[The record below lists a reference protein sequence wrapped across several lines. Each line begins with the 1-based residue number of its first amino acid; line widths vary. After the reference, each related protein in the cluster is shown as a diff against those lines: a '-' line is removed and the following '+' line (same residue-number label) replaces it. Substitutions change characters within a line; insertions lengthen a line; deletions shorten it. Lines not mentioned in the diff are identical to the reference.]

1 VTHVGRSSGRVR
13 RWACGLP
20 YPASG
25 RRSRPPPPVV
35 FPACVLTR
43 APETRPLPAISCAQS
58 ARGDGDSPA
67 CRPGADG
74 HCASLIALPPYP
86 LPAVLGAPPPAVS
99 IVHRRR
105 WGPVIGRKWHRVRP
119 AITTS
124 LPLRAPAA
132 EAQAAD
138 RSLIACVRLSARV
151 FLHRTALQHP
161 CQLNFA
167 LLGSRFYH

>member
-1 VTHVGRSSGRVR
+1 MTHVGRSSGCVR
-13 RWACGLP
+13 RWACALP

-25 RRSRPPPPVV
+25 RRSLPPPRRVPSMC
-35 FPACVLTR
+35 FDTCAGDPAAAHDFMR
-43 APETRPLPAISCAQS
+43 AIRP
-58 ARGDGDSPA
+58 GGGGDSPA

-74 HCASLIALPPYP
+74 HCASLISLPPYP
-86 LPAVLGAPPPAVS
+86 LPAVLGAPLPAVS

-105 WGPVIGRKWHRVRP
+105 WGPVIGRKWRRVRP

-124 LPLRAPAA
+124 FPLRAPAA

-151 FLHRTALQHP
+151 FLHRTALRHP

-167 LLGSRFYH
+167 LLGSGFYH